1 MQPKDS
7 KKTKT
12 TNLQVN
18 SGAKNKRN
26 EINTLINKLIN
37 RNKTSRATNDNNKLY
52 QKLKETK
59 YNKTAR
65 DTGKKR
71 KKNESNYPTRSV
83 NYEKSSTN
91 IAPQVLIGKNITYRF
106 HYGLYK
112 KAKMGRF

>member
-18 SGAKNKRN
+18 SGTKNKRN

-52 QKLKETK
+52 QK
-59 YNKTAR
+59 
-65 DTGKKR
+65 
-71 KKNESNYPTRSV
+71 
-83 NYEKSSTN
+83 
-91 IAPQVLIGKNITYRF
+91 
-106 HYGLYK
+106 
-112 KAKMGRF
+112 

>member
-52 QKLKETK
+52 QKI
-59 YNKTAR
+59 
-65 DTGKKR
+65 
-71 KKNESNYPTRSV
+71 
-83 NYEKSSTN
+83 KSEFSLFFVSK
-91 IAPQVLIGKNITYRF
+91 IIIS
-106 HYGLYK
+106 
-112 KAKMGRF
+112 